1 MDRHTQTQAKLTSAP
16 IPAMPPAHS
25 GLLPQQEQEEPDR
38 SLFPANDWLRSPSPS
53 SPSQPPS
60 PPPINPSVGHSFGS
74 MAIGP
79 TTSPMLQRLPML
91 QRKLAIGQPDDRYEQ
106 EADQVADQVMRMPA
120 PKIQRLYPECKEE
133 LQRQP
138 MAEEE
143 KKKEDETLQTKPL
156 AETITP
162 LIQRQMEPTEEEE
175 KKKEE
180 ETLQTKPLAGS
191 ISPLIQRQTEP
202 TEEEKKKKEEE
213 TLQTKPASGEAST
226 VSPALQN
233 QITAL
238 QGGGQ
243 PLPESERHFFEPRFG
258 ADFSQ
263 VRVHAGGQAAEAA
276 RAVNARAFTLGRD
289 VVFGAGEYQPRSTEG
304 QRLLAHELTHVMQQR
319 NSLYRVLHRKCEVD
333 SALNY
338 YKKNPQGKKVD
349 YSEWLEKMRKVVG
362 TGNKLL
368 YDNAKTEGKIDRAFV
383 LLICKGQ
390 KVLNIREDG
399 KLGSVTARVFDEFAT
414 GGAKGIDYTRLFKDK
429 KLEVGIAIG
438 DEFKDEFLAI
448 VALLET
454 EGKKLK
460 NFSSSGSSDSK
471 VIKFTKEFPV
481 QGDNT
486 AAPIAIDVEVSI
498 ISAASTNPKQTYTE
512 FLSQKEIVIYSGH
525 ARYGTGPDFDDKK
538 SVKENF
544 IIGVNSALHKAG
556 KLTKGYDEHMNK
568 ILEGYG
574 NDLEAMSKAGKID
587 PDKYQ
592 VWFFNACSSIQYLD
606 EVRNGLVTDK
616 SGKKK
621 SKANLRFVGTQHS
634 IYSDALKIV
643 EAILNMKTM
652 KDIIRIMNVNER
664 EEVKARKEKPAEGY
678 YFSD

>member
-1 MDRHTQTQAKLTSAP
+1 MQLV
-16 IPAMPPAHS
+16 HS
-25 GLLPQQEQEEPDR
+25 SLLPQQELEEPAR
-38 SLFPANDWLRSPSPS
+38 SLLPTVDWLRSPSTPT
-53 SPSQPPS
+53 Q
-60 PPPINPSVGHSFGS
+60 PPINPSVGHSFGS
-74 MAIGP
+74 MAIG
-79 TTSPMLQRLPML
+79 SPSTPML
-91 QRKLAIGQPDDRYEQ
+91 QRKLAIGQPNDQYEQ
-106 EADQVADQVMRMPA
+106 EADRVADQVMRMPA
-120 PKIQRLYPECKEE
+120 PKIQRLCPECKEE

-143 KKKEDETLQTKPL
+143 KKEDEETLQTKPL

-162 LIQRQMEPTEEEE
+162 LIQRQMEPTEEEKE
-175 KKKEE
+175 KED
-180 ETLQTKPLAGS
+180 ETLQTKPLAET
-191 ISPLIQRQTEP
+191 ITPLIQRQTEP
-202 TEEEKKKKEEE
+202 TEEEKKKDEE
-213 TLQTKPASGEAST
+213 TLQTKPTSGEPPT
-226 VSPALQN
+226 VSSGLQN

-243 PLPESERHFFEPRFG
+243 PLSESERNFFEPRFG
-258 ADFSQ
+258 TDFSQ
-263 VRVHAGGQAAEAA
+263 VRIHADSQAAEAA
-276 RAVNARAFTLGRD
+276 RAVNAKAFTLGRD
-289 VVFGAGEYQPRSTEG
+289 VVFGAGEYQSRSSER
-304 QRLLAHELTHVMQQR
+304 QRLLAHELTHVLQQR

-362 TGNKLL
+362 TANKLL
-368 YDNAKTEGKIDRAFV
+368 YENAKTEGKIDRAFV
-383 LLICKGQ
+383 LLVCKGQ

-399 KLGSVTARVFDEFAT
+399 KIGSGAARAFDEFAT
-414 GGAKGIDYTRLFKDK
+414 GGVKGIDYTKLFKDK

-438 DEFKDEFLAI
+438 DEFRNEFIAI
-448 VALLET
+448 VKLLET

-460 NFSSSGSSDSK
+460 NFSLEGSSDSK

-486 AAPIAIDVEVSI
+486 AAPVAIDVEVSI

-512 FLSQKEIVIYSGH
+512 FLSQKEVVIYSGH

-556 KLTKGYDEHMNK
+556 QLTKGYDEHMNK

-606 EVRNGLVTDK
+606 EVRNGLVTGK

-621 SKANLRFVGTQHS
+621 SKANLRFVGTKHS

-652 KDIIRIMNVNER
+652 KDIISIMDVNEKG
-664 EEVKARKEKPAEGY
+664 EVKAHKEKLAEGY